1 MLQMVGVGLG
11 ILAFILVRN
20 LDSVICGATMTRF
33 RAPIHMIGSS
43 SSLMTCVFS
52 DSSSVI
58 TLPMVCS
65 DSSSVSVFHVPRS
78 FHSRQKVRQLP
89 RLRFSATSSSANCST
104 IDVSN
109 LHFSV
114 WNEKRCIPC
123 RYYHHII
130 IEYIIVLLS
139 SDYSGNPHR
148 KGVCLPPTPSCKSI
162 RAKSLSTRQAICEA
176 YRWVSWCPT

>member
-1 MLQMVGVGLG
+1 MFLKHQPMLQMVGVGLG

-65 DSSSVSVFHVPRS
+65 DSSSFSVFHVPRS
-78 FHSRQKVRQLP
+78 FLSRQKVRQLP
-89 RLRFSATSSSANCST
+89 TAFFSNFVFCKLQYHWRKQSSLLCLEWEEVYS
-104 IDVSN
+104 
-109 LHFSV
+109 L
-114 WNEKRCIPC
+114 P
-123 RYYHHII
+123 
-130 IEYIIVLLS
+130 LLS
-139 SDYSGNPHR
+139 PYYYWVYYRSALIGLFR
-148 KGVCLPPTPSCKSI
+148 KSS
-162 RAKSLSTRQAICEA
+162 
-176 YRWVSWCPT
+176 